1 VVGAQLEPDHLVDFV
16 IARGQ
21 DEDRRLRAGGAESP
35 QQLEAVHPRQSNVE
49 DDEVGRLVRRA
60 LEGLLVASPHRH
72 RVALLLEGVLDAAGN
87 GELVFDDED
96 RGAHEGATV
105 HPHDV
110 RHGRRDQCG
119 HAWFA
124 TAVTGREPSAAR
136 GWTRTNRPQEL
147 AMTTLMTASTAPPPV
162 PGRATG
168 ATRPSAVRFDGVTR
182 HYGATVA
189 LDAIDLEIAP
199 GETIA
204 LLGPNGAGKS
214 TAIWV
219 MRGLLAPTSG
229 NVRVLD
235 DEPHTAVRSGAVGA
249 MLQESGL
256 PMFARVGELI
266 ELVRHLSPR
275 SMPTDA
281 VLARAGLT
289 ALADRPTES
298 LSGGET
304 QRVRFAMAIAGAPDL
319 LFLDEPTV
327 AMDVESRRSFWSD
340 MRAFAAE

>member
-1 VVGAQLEPDHLVDFV
+1 
-16 IARGQ
+16 
-21 DEDRRLRAGGAESP
+21 
-35 QQLEAVHPRQSNVE
+35 
-49 DDEVGRLVRRA
+49 
-60 LEGLLVASPHRH
+60 
-72 RVALLLEGVLDAAGN
+72 
-87 GELVFDDED
+87 
-96 RGAHEGATV
+96 
-105 HPHDV
+105 
-110 RHGRRDQCG
+110 
-119 HAWFA
+119 
-124 TAVTGREPSAAR
+124 
-136 GWTRTNRPQEL
+136 
-147 AMTTLMTASTAPPPV
+147 MTTLMAASTAPPPV

-182 HYGATVA
+182 HFGATVA

-199 GETIA
+199 GETVA

-214 TAIWV
+214 TAIGL
-219 MRGLLAPTSG
+219 MLGLLDPTSG

-235 DEPHTAVRSGAVGA
+235 DEPHAAVRSGAVGA

-256 PMFARVGELI
+256 PIFARVGELI

-275 SMPTDA
+275 PMPTDA

-304 QRVRFAMAIAGAPDL
+304 QRVRFAMAIAGDPDL

-340 MRAFAAE
+340 MRAFAAEGRTILFATHYLEEADQVADRIVVLDRGRIVADGTAASIKNASSSRHVRFRSAAPDQAFLAALPGAAAVDIAGSRVDIATADSDATARALHRSDLEVRDLEISGPDLEAAFLALTGGDRTAATTREIHR